1 MSWRFQRPPNLPLPQ
16 PAEEAQPFFDALKE
30 GRLTIQRC
38 TACGALAHPPQA
50 LCRRCHGS
58 DFDWLEASGKGTVH
72 SYVVTHQAV
81 HPAFAEHTPLAT
93 VEVELAEG
101 VRLASN
107 LVDVPPEDIA
117 IGMPVTLVLEEVA
130 EGVVL
135 PLFRRADA
143 PQT

>member
-1 MSWRFQRPPNLPLPQ
+1 MSKWRFQRPPNLPLPQ

-38 TACGALAHPPQA
+38 TACGTLAHPPQA
-50 LCRRCHGS
+50 LCRRCQSS
-58 DFDWLEASGKGTVH
+58 DFEWQQASGKGTVH

-101 VRLASN
+101 VRITSN
-107 LVDVPPEDIA
+107 LVDVPPEEVA
-117 IGMPVTLVLEEVA
+117 IGMPVTLALEEA
-130 EGVVL
+130 ADGVVL
-135 PLFRRADA
+135 PLFRRDD
-143 PQT
+143 

>member
-1 MSWRFQRPPNLPLPQ
+1 MSKWRFQRPPNLPLPQ

-30 GRLTIQRC
+30 GRLAIQRC

-50 LCRRCHGS
+50 LCRRCQGS
-58 DFDWLEASGKGTVH
+58 DFEWQQARGKGTVH

-101 VRLASN
+101 VRITSN
-107 LVDVPPEDIA
+107 LVDVPPEEIA
-117 IGMPVTLVLEEVA
+117 IGMPVTLALEEA
-130 EGVVL
+130 ADGVVL
-135 PLFRRADA
+135 ALFRRDD
-143 PQT
+143 